1 MEGCPEDLK
10 YEEKNNKSYKKHKEF
25 ANEAVAKME
34 AIKVVKKVD
43 KQQCRFISPLTVAVN
58 KVGKKRLC
66 IDLSRGFAPLHKQTC
81 LRGKYIFVIDWIY
94 ICFYF
99 HKVENWIFLGEKM
112 NTSLL

>member
-1 MEGCPEDLK
+1 MWLCCRNGVERCCAHAGAGERERLGWGC
-10 YEEKNNKSYKKHKEF
+10 KSLIP
-25 ANEAVAKME
+25 V
-34 AIKVVKKVD
+34 
-43 KQQCRFISPLTVAVN
+43 S
-58 KVGKKRLC
+58 
-66 IDLSRGFAPLHKQTC
+66 APLHKQTC

>member
-1 MEGCPEDLK
+1 MLRPEV
-10 YEEKNNKSYKKHKEF
+10 S
-25 ANEAVAKME
+25 
-34 AIKVVKKVD
+34 
-43 KQQCRFISPLTVAVN
+43 
-58 KVGKKRLC
+58 
-66 IDLSRGFAPLHKQTC
+66 APLHKQTC